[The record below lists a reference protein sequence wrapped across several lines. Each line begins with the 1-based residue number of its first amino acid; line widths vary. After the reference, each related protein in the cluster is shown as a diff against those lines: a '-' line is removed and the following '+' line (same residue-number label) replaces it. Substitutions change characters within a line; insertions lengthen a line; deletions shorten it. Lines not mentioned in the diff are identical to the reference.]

1 LRPITPVLE
10 RPVDVWLR
18 QQPGEDAIIEYP
30 LVNSFNGEQL
40 VYTRAHGKPI
50 VHAYG
55 LFFGFM
61 LGRRYPELLTFPD
74 SVNLKRLHEWQ
85 VRYVLIDTRGPGAAE
100 AQELLAEVVTIPC
113 LKPTTVQGSVHVF
126 ELVCDQAR

>member
-1 LRPITPVLE
+1 
-10 RPVDVWLR
+10 VDAWLR
-18 QQPGEDAIIEYP
+18 QQPAQGAIIEYP

-40 VYTRAHGKPI
+40 VYTRAHGRPI

-74 SVNLKRLHEWQ
+74 PANLKRLHEWQ
-85 VRYVLIDTRGPGAAE
+85 VRYVLIDTQGPGAAE
-100 AQELLAEVVTIPC
+100 SQELLAEVATIPC
-113 LKPTTVQGSVHVF
+113 LEPATVQGTVHVF
-126 ELVCDQAR
+126 ELVCGQ